1 MLLTAC
7 LRRCARLLYWIP
19 VTIVI
24 MVVMWSYYA
33 YVVHFC
39 WMVFLC
45 LFHVCFGM
53 FSWSFWKTLST
64 PPSSPS
70 VEFQLS
76 SSDSLLYEQERG
88 GMEKSQI
95 LLEISQKLSVHT
107 RTAAGAIRFCH
118 HCQLIKPDRCHH
130 CSVCQMLNNCIGFSN
145 YKFFMLFLLYSL
157 LYCLLIVATV
167 TPTFIQLWL
176 GKLFDSCVKLH
187 VLFLTLV
194 SAMFAV
200 TLCFL
205 LFLHI
210 WLLASNKTTLEWLSV
225 PFFVDGPASEAFD
238 VGVRANF
245 LRVFGKSKSLWPF
258 PVFSRSVLRNIH
270 YSDSENLICTLSF
283 NLPSDMISS
292 RAPCAAASVELR
304 RYSGLSLH
312 IKPCQNGIYCL
323 NTAIQWTEFEI

>member
-39 WMVFLC
+39 WILLSCSTQRVVFLC

-130 CSVCQMLNNCIGFSN
+130 CSVCQMCVLKMDHHCPWFVNWLLKNYLTAIFLN
-145 YKFFMLFLLYSL
+145 YTSL
-157 LYCLLIVATV
+157 SLSRSLS
-167 TPTFIQLWL
+167 Q

-258 PVFSRSVLRNIH
+258 PVFSSQGDGQSFPLRWQMSSHSPSVMNGNGH
-270 YSDSENLICTLSF
+270 
-283 NLPSDMISS
+283 
-292 RAPCAAASVELR
+292 CAMEGSVVSPEGV
-304 RYSGLSLH
+304 SVT
-312 IKPCQNGIYCL
+312 I
-323 NTAIQWTEFEI
+323 AVDD